1 METVAIF
8 GVGLIGGSF
17 ALALRSAGFGG
28 RILGVSSPATI
39 KRALELG
46 AIDGG
51 CAMEEACAAAD
62 LVFLAQ
68 PIGAILETLPRLNPH
83 VRPSALVTDA
93 GSTKAAI
100 VEAAA
105 RHLTR
110 CQFLGGHP
118 LAGKES
124 RGVGAAAAGLF
135 KGRTWALT
143 PRASEEMETPGV
155 REFVHWTGRMGAAT
169 VTLDAVSHDR
179 VLAYTSHLPQLA
191 STALAAALG
200 EALGPE
206 DALRE
211 RLFGPALLDATRLA
225 LSPFAIWKDIVATNR
240 KFVHSALECYII
252 ELQRL
257 IRSIE
262 SDPER
267 GAEEQFLAATEFSNR
282 IRGA

>member
-17 ALALRSAGFGG
+17 ALALRAAGFTG
-28 RILGVSSPATI
+28 RILGVSSERTI
-39 KRALELG
+39 ERALELG
-46 AIDGG
+46 AIDEG
-51 CAMEEACAAAD
+51 CRMDEACASAD
-62 LVFLAQ
+62 LIFLAQ
-68 PIGAILETLPRLNPH
+68 PIGTILETLPKLNPH
-83 VRPSALVTDA
+83 VRPAALVTDA

-100 VEAAA
+100 VEAAG
-105 RHLTR
+105 RQITR

-143 PRASEEMETPGV
+143 PRAAEDMETAAV
-155 REFVHWTGRMGAAT
+155 REFLHWAGRIGAVP
-169 VTLDAVSHDR
+169 VTLDATFHDR
-179 VLAYTSHLPQLA
+179 VLAFTSHLPQLA
-191 STALAAALG
+191 STALAATLGAAL
-200 EALGPE
+200 APE
-206 DALRE
+206 DAIDG

-225 LSPFAIWKDIVATNR
+225 LSPFEIWKDIVATNR
-240 KFVHSALECYII
+240 KFVHAALECYII

-267 GAEEQFLAATEFSNR
+267 GAERQFLAATEFSSR
-282 IRGA
+282 IRGT

>member
-28 RILGVSSPATI
+28 RILGVSSQRTLE
-39 KRALELG
+39 RAIELG

-51 CAMEEACAAAD
+51 CPLEEACAAAD
-62 LVFLAQ
+62 LIFLAQ
-68 PIGAILETLPRLNPH
+68 PIGTILETLTRLNPR
-83 VRPSALVTDA
+83 VREATLVTDA

-143 PRASEEMETPGV
+143 PRAAEEMETPAA
-155 REFVHWTGRMGAAT
+155 RDFLHWIGRIGASP
-169 VTLDAVSHDR
+169 VTLDAISHDR

-200 EALGPE
+200 AALGPE
-206 DALRE
+206 DVLRG
-211 RLFGPALLDATRLA
+211 RLFGPALLDSTRLA
-225 LSPFAIWKDIVATNR
+225 LSPFGIWKDIVATNR
-240 KFVHSALECYII
+240 KFVQSALECYII

-267 GAEEQFLAATEFSNR
+267 GTEEQFLAATEFSSR
-282 IRGA
+282 IRGS